1 MTWLLILASALVLLL
16 APLRRALLGNGAW
29 RFTVPLVASLAVG
42 FAVGSFLVGF
52 GLPPYVLLLG
62 PAAAVLV
69 VAPALRAWL
78 DENLGSRNGKSGGEP
93 GDGT

>member
-1 MTWLLILASALVLLL
+1 MLWLLILASVLVLLI
-16 APLRRALLGNGAW
+16 APLRQGFIANW
-29 RFTVPLVASLAVG
+29 RFTVPLVVSLAVG
-42 FAVGSFLVGF
+42 FVVGSFLLGF

-78 DENLGSRNGKSGGEP
+78 GENLGDGGKRP
-93 GDGT
+93 

>member
-1 MTWLLILASALVLLL
+1 MLWWAVVGLAVVLLL

-52 GLPPYVLLLG
+52 GLPPYALLLA
-62 PAAAVLV
+62 PVAAVLV

-78 DENLGSRNGKSGGEP
+78 DENLGARNGKSGGEP

>member
-1 MTWLLILASALVLLL
+1 MIWLLIFATLLVLLV
-16 APLRRALLGNGAW
+16 APLRRAFFGNGAW
-29 RFTVPLVASLAVG
+29 RFTVPLVVSLGVG
-42 FAVGSFLVGF
+42 FVVGAFLVGF

-78 DENLGSRNGKSGGEP
+78 GENLGPRNGRGGGE
-93 GDGT
+93 GGSGT

>member
-1 MTWLLILASALVLLL
+1 MFWLMILAAALVLLL
-16 APLRRALLGNGAW
+16 APLRRAFLGNGAW
-29 RFTVPLVASLAVG
+29 RFTVPLVVSLVAGAV
-42 FAVGSFLVGF
+42 VGAFLIGF

-78 DENLGSRNGKSGGEP
+78 DENLGPRNGKSGGES